1 MFSGCLLLN
10 GVHVY
15 FCHPKC
21 TTLHIILPF
30 GPPSKEQQ
38 GTLNPSSPAHGNELI
53 RVNFT
58 SKIEFIMRL
67 EKEKSIITLH
77 KPSWLPLVTK

>member
-1 MFSGCLLLN
+1 M
-10 GVHVY
+10 Y

-38 GTLNPSSPAHGNELI
+38 GTLVCLSQDLNPSSPAHGNELI